1 MNEPNIIQQQLNRE
15 DQQRKTAF
23 KKWQKDL
30 KEQTQRS
37 DGSNTDYARHWKRH
51 TFSNLLE
58 GLQNEIDDPNKYV
71 RSSRATDAIR
81 RCLGTQ
87 LVHKKSKDTGIE
99 ELIIKQRKNFF
110 DLEVC
115 SFIAYQITL
124 DNSMAPRF
132 EFKIIDIKTGKPKR
146 NKERINKDAL
156 ILKLV
161 KQLKMKFNL
170 CTSHL
175 YILSILIQ

>member
-87 LVHKKSKDTGIE
+87 LVHKKIKKMEKKSYLSNSVRTF
-99 ELIIKQRKNFF
+99 LI
-110 DLEVC
+110 
-115 SFIAYQITL
+115 
-124 DNSMAPRF
+124 
-132 EFKIIDIKTGKPKR
+132 
-146 NKERINKDAL
+146 
-156 ILKLV
+156 
-161 KQLKMKFNL
+161 
-170 CTSHL
+170 
-175 YILSILIQ
+175 

>member
-1 MNEPNIIQQQLNRE
+1 MNEHNIIQQQLNRE

-87 LVHKKSKDTGIE
+87 LVHKKNKDNGTE
-99 ELIIKQRKNFF
+99 ELLIKQRKNFF
-110 DLEVC
+110 NLEVC

-124 DNSMAPRF
+124 DNSMAPRN
-132 EFKIIDIKTGKPKR
+132 EYPTLKDLM
-146 NKERINKDAL
+146 KEQGLSTDLADYWDKECELNPSNPRC
-156 ILKLV
+156 LV
-161 KQLKMKFNL
+161 
-170 CTSHL
+170 
-175 YILSILIQ
+175 YED